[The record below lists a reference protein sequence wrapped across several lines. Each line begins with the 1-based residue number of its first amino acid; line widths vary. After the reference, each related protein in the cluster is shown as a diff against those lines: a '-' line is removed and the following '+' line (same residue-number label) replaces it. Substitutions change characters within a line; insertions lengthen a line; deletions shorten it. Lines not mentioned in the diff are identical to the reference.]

1 MAHIRFASHLKQFFP
16 KLCALEIDA
25 ATVAEVLRK
34 LETIH
39 PGLSSYLVDE
49 HGAMRKHVSIYI
61 GNELIHDRD
70 KLTDTVQPQ
79 DEIFFFQALSGG

>member
-49 HGAMRKHVSIYI
+49 HGAMRKHV
-61 GNELIHDRD
+61 
-70 KLTDTVQPQ
+70 
-79 DEIFFFQALSGG
+79 